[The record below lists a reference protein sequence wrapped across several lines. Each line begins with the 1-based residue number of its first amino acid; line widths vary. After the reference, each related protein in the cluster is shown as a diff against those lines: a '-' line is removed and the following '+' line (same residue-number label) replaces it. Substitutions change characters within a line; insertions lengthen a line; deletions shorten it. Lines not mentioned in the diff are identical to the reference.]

1 MTVLT
6 LDERNDMLQVIS
18 DLSKSAYGYRV
29 RLDYN
34 GMSDEELQDTWDGF
48 LRASDEAEKLE
59 QQQQAEAWDTFLND
73 LNAIVE
79 SGAKD
84 IATAL
89 RWDMD
94 AYDIE
99 HGPVQYDV
107 GFYCYKRGIAYS
119 KEAEITAMMEA

>member
-18 DLSKSAYGYRV
+18 DLSKSAHGYRV
-29 RLDYN
+29 RLDYAA
-34 GMSDEELQDTWDGF
+34 MTDDELQNTWDSF
-48 LRASDEAEKLE
+48 IRTADENAVMEAAQE
-59 QQQQAEAWDTFLND
+59 AEAWEEFLKD
-73 LNAIVE
+73 LNQIVAN
-79 SGAKD
+79 GAPN

-94 AYDIE
+94 AYDVQ

-107 GFYCYKRGIAYS
+107 GFYCYKRGLAYS